1 MSTQAVTLALT
12 VCFYP
17 TCVTHTVLQGI
28 EIAGALD
35 LFLVASREGYVE
47 AVQPIGLAAITEL
60 MLGTPLPKD
69 PKIRRSNW
77 GLRPLS
83 LQQLQY
89 AACDALAGFDTAAEL
104 FRRSELGGSSEISDS
119 AAMFEW
125 TCALL
130 DQKVSVSSCPACNHL
145 LSSILAAQR
154 SSTCCPAFVAH
165 FLHLRNIPCSLCT
178 NDNAALEMNRQKLEL
193 FSIF

>member
-1 MSTQAVTLALT
+1 VSTQAVTLALT

-17 TCVTHTVLQGI
+17 TCVSHTVLQGI

-104 FRRSELGGSSEISDS
+104 FRRSEVGSCEISDS
-119 AAMFEW
+119 VAMFEW

-130 DQKVSVSSCPACNHL
+130 DQKVSISSCPAFLQPSIHL
-145 LSSILAAQR
+145 LATQH
-154 SSTCCPAFVAH
+154 SSTCCPAYNHLLPSILAAH
-165 FLHLRNIPCSLCT
+165 SICGALSSSSKYTLLTLC
-178 NDNAALEMNRQKLEL
+178 
-193 FSIF
+193 